1 MNTATILYIKGEF
14 QSLLDSMK
22 TFCEQPHAVEPQTL
36 EQIKAFYS
44 KLLCINSPLENE
56 RRNHQ
61 AFGELDKIE
70 LMFANESEQNA
81 WYQRREKLEKMM
93 DRMIEHSSLLIL
105 LCQIIQFDPS
115 QKTFDLVLQLLREI
129 ISFIQKELASL
140 ESENSH
146 LNNSIKD
153 FQRLEASLNKF
164 FCQLD
169 HLQGEQ
175 AVKFIDELKSK
186 VECYQLLTQ
195 EQSQKFATQE
205 AEVKQQEELE
215 LKHQQPEKIK
225 QKITNLKRQHQQQLQ
240 NREAKL
246 LDKINQL
253 QKQITDLERQHQQ
266 QLQNREAKLLDKIN
280 ELQKQITDLERQHQQ
295 QLQNRE
301 AKLLDKINQLQKQ
314 ITDLKRQHQE
324 KLQNR
329 EAELLDKINQLQKQI
344 TDLKRQHQQQLQ
356 NREAELSVKYQEKL
370 QNREAELSDKINQ
383 LQKQI
388 TQLKSQQTENYQ
400 ERAAQLV
407 TQINQLQQQI
417 AEVQRQHQEQTCQGQ
432 AEYTLKINQL
442 QQHIAEFKTQ
452 EAENIKQREAELKSQ
467 NQQKLEQYESQL
479 KLQHQEQLQNR
490 EAELKSQY
498 QEQLNN
504 YESQLKLQH
513 QEQLQNRES
522 ELSDKVNQ
530 LQQHIAELK
539 IQEAE
544 NIKQREAELSLQHQE
559 QLNNYESQLKLQHQE
574 QLQQREAELH
584 SQYQEQLQQRESEL
598 RQEEKERIKKQINEL
613 ESQIKEREIKANIE
627 AQNNDKKPDSIKQT
641 FTLPLVLILLV
652 PLLGIVGFSAQN
664 TFKRKPEQNTVNI
677 VEKVTG
683 ENNIKSA
690 EQLALEAGDMIKNSP
705 HPLTVWQ
712 TAQNK
717 WQKSIQLLEAVSND
731 TANSEQIQK
740 QLEIY
745 RTDYNSVTQKIAQEQ
760 KAVNNLE
767 AAQKLALEASVIVQ
781 KPPYPLTVWQTAQ
794 DKWQKA
800 VNLLESIPEDA
811 FIAAEAQEKLDIY
824 RTNLEIIRQRVKIES
839 L

>member
-1 MNTATILYIKGEF
+1 MNTATILHIKGEF

-22 TFCEQPHAVEPQTL
+22 TFCEQPHAVGPQTL

-44 KLLCINSPLENE
+44 KLLWINSPLENE
-56 RRNHQ
+56 RKNHQ
-61 AFGELDKIE
+61 AFGELDKLE

-129 ISFIQKELASL
+129 ISFIQTEIASL
-140 ESENSH
+140 ESEDSH
-146 LNNSIKD
+146 LNYSIKD

-164 FCQLD
+164 VSQAD
-169 HLQGEQ
+169 HVQGEQ

-186 VECYQLLTQ
+186 VEYYQLLTQ
-195 EQSQKFATQE
+195 EQSEKFVTQE
-205 AEVKQQEELE
+205 AEVKRQEELE
-215 LKHQQPEKIK
+215 LKHQQPEEI
-225 QKITNLKRQHQQQLQ
+225 QQQITNLKRQHQQQLQ
-240 NREAKL
+240 NREAEL
-246 LDKINQL
+246 LEQINQL
-253 QKQITDLERQHQQ
+253 QKQITP
-266 QLQNREAKLLDKIN
+266 
-280 ELQKQITDLERQHQQ
+280 
-295 QLQNRE
+295 
-301 AKLLDKINQLQKQ
+301 
-314 ITDLKRQHQE
+314 
-324 KLQNR
+324 
-329 EAELLDKINQLQKQI
+329 
-344 TDLKRQHQQQLQ
+344 
-356 NREAELSVKYQEKL
+356 
-370 QNREAELSDKINQ
+370 
-383 LQKQI
+383 
-388 TQLKSQQTENYQ
+388 LKSQQTEKNQ
-400 ERAAQLV
+400 EREAELV

-417 AEVQRQHQEQTCQGQ
+417 AEVQCQHQEQTRQGQ

-442 QQHIAEFKTQ
+442 QQHIAELKTQ
-452 EAENIKQREAELKSQ
+452 EAENIKQREAELSLKHQ
-467 NQQKLEQYESQL
+467 EQLEKYESQL

-490 EAELKSQY
+490 EAEL
-498 QEQLNN
+498 
-504 YESQLKLQH
+504 
-513 QEQLQNRES
+513 
-522 ELSDKVNQ
+522 SDKVNQ
-530 LQQHIAELK
+530 LQKQITELK
-539 IQEAE
+539 TQEAE

-574 QLQQREAELH
+574 QLQQRESELH

-598 RQEEKERIKKQINEL
+598 RQEEKERIQQQINEL

-627 AQNNDKKPDSIKQT
+627 AQNNEKKPDSIKQT

-664 TFKRKPEQNTVNI
+664 TFKRKQEQNTVNI

-690 EQLALEAGDMIKNSP
+690 EKLALEAGEMIKNSP

-760 KAVNNLE
+760 KSVNNLE

-811 FIAAEAQEKLDIY
+811 FIAPEAQEKLDIY
-824 RTNLEIIRQRVKIES
+824 RTNLEMIRQRVKTES

>member
-44 KLLCINSPLENE
+44 KLLWINSPLENE
-56 RRNHQ
+56 RKNHQ

-93 DRMIEHSSLLIL
+93 DRMIDHSSLLIL

-140 ESENSH
+140 ESEDSH
-146 LNNSIKD
+146 LNYSIKD
-153 FQRLEASLNKF
+153 FQRLEASLKKF
-164 FCQLD
+164 VSQAD
-169 HLQGEQ
+169 QVQGEQ
-175 AVKFIDELKSK
+175 AVKLIDYLKSK
-186 VECYQLLTQ
+186 VQCYQLFAQ
-195 EQSQKFATQE
+195 EQSEKFVTQE
-205 AEVKQQEELE
+205 AEVKRQEELE
-215 LKHQQPEKIK
+215 FKHQQPEEI
-225 QKITNLKRQHQQQLQ
+225 QQQITNLKRQHQEKLQQ
-240 NREAKL
+240 REAEL
-246 LDKINQL
+246 SHQINQL
-253 QKQITDLERQHQQ
+253 QKQITELKRQHQEK
-266 QLQNREAKLLDKIN
+266 LQNREA
-280 ELQKQITDLERQHQQ
+280 E
-295 QLQNRE
+295 
-301 AKLLDKINQLQKQ
+301 LLDKINQLQKQ

-344 TDLKRQHQQQLQ
+344 TP
-356 NREAELSVKYQEKL
+356 
-370 QNREAELSDKINQ
+370 
-383 LQKQI
+383 
-388 TQLKSQQTENYQ
+388 LKSQQTEKNQ
-400 ERAAQLV
+400 EREAELV

-417 AEVQRQHQEQTCQGQ
+417 AEVQCQHQEQTRQGQ
-432 AEYTLKINQL
+432 AEYTLKI
-442 QQHIAEFKTQ
+442 
-452 EAENIKQREAELKSQ
+452 
-467 NQQKLEQYESQL
+467 
-479 KLQHQEQLQNR
+479 
-490 EAELKSQY
+490 
-498 QEQLNN
+498 
-504 YESQLKLQH
+504 
-513 QEQLQNRES
+513 
-522 ELSDKVNQ
+522 NQ

-574 QLQQREAELH
+574 QLQQRESELHSQYQEQLQQRESELHSQYQEQLQQRESELH

-627 AQNNDKKPDSIKQT
+627 AQNNEKKPDSIKQT

-664 TFKRKPEQNTVNI
+664 TFKSKQEQNTVNI

-690 EQLALEAGDMIKNSP
+690 EKLALEAGDMIKNSP

-767 AAQKLALEASVIVQ
+767 AAQKLALEASVMVQ

>member
-22 TFCEQPHAVEPQTL
+22 TFCEQPHAVEPQTI

-44 KLLCINSPLENE
+44 KLLWINSPLENE
-56 RRNHQ
+56 RKNHQ

-93 DRMIEHSSLLIL
+93 DRMIDHSSLLIL

-140 ESENSH
+140 ESEDSH

-225 QKITNLKRQHQQQLQ
+225 QKITNLKRQHQ
-240 NREAKL
+240 EK
-246 LDKINQL
+246 
-253 QKQITDLERQHQQ
+253 
-266 QLQNREAKLLDKIN
+266 LQNREAKLLDKIN
-280 ELQKQITDLERQHQQ
+280 ELQKQITDLE
-295 QLQNRE
+295 
-301 AKLLDKINQLQKQ
+301 
-314 ITDLKRQHQE
+314 
-324 KLQNR
+324 
-329 EAELLDKINQLQKQI
+329 
-344 TDLKRQHQQQLQ
+344 RQHQQQLQ

-627 AQNNDKKPDSIKQT
+627 AQNNEKKPDSIKQT

-811 FIAAEAQEKLDIY
+811 FIAAEAQDKLEIY
-824 RTNLEIIRQRVKIES
+824 RTNLEIIRQRVKTES

>member
-1 MNTATILYIKGEF
+1 MNTATILHIKGEF

-22 TFCEQPHAVEPQTL
+22 TFCEQPHAVEPQTI

-44 KLLCINSPLENE
+44 KLLWINSPLENE
-56 RRNHQ
+56 RKNHQ

-140 ESENSH
+140 ESEDSH
-146 LNNSIKD
+146 LNYSIKD

-164 FCQLD
+164 VSQAD
-169 HLQGEQ
+169 QVQGEQ
-175 AVKFIDELKSK
+175 AVKFIDDLKSK
-186 VECYQLLTQ
+186 VEYYQLFAQ
-195 EQSQKFATQE
+195 EQSEKFVTQE
-205 AEVKQQEELE
+205 AEVKRQEELE
-215 LKHQQPEKIK
+215 LKHQQPEEI
-225 QKITNLKRQHQQQLQ
+225 QQQITNLKRQHQEKLQQ
-240 NREAKL
+240 REAEL
-246 LDKINQL
+246 SHQINQL
-253 QKQITDLERQHQQ
+253 QKQITELKRQHQEK
-266 QLQNREAKLLDKIN
+266 LQNREA
-280 ELQKQITDLERQHQQ
+280 E
-295 QLQNRE
+295 
-301 AKLLDKINQLQKQ
+301 LLDKINQLQKQ

-344 TDLKRQHQQQLQ
+344 TP
-356 NREAELSVKYQEKL
+356 
-370 QNREAELSDKINQ
+370 
-383 LQKQI
+383 
-388 TQLKSQQTENYQ
+388 LKSQQTEKNQ
-400 ERAAQLV
+400 EREAELV

-417 AEVQRQHQEQTCQGQ
+417 AEVQCQHQEQTRQGQ
-432 AEYTLKINQL
+432 AEYTLKI
-442 QQHIAEFKTQ
+442 
-452 EAENIKQREAELKSQ
+452 
-467 NQQKLEQYESQL
+467 
-479 KLQHQEQLQNR
+479 
-490 EAELKSQY
+490 
-498 QEQLNN
+498 
-504 YESQLKLQH
+504 
-513 QEQLQNRES
+513 
-522 ELSDKVNQ
+522 NQ

-544 NIKQREAELSLQHQE
+544 NIKQREAELSLEHQE

-574 QLQQREAELH
+574 QLQQREAELSDKVNQLQKQITELKRQHQQQLQQREAEFSLEHQEQLNNYESQLKLQHQEQLQQRESELHSQYQEQLQQRESELH

-627 AQNNDKKPDSIKQT
+627 AQNNEKKPDSIKQT

-690 EQLALEAGDMIKNSP
+690 EQLALEAGEMIKNSP

-760 KAVNNLE
+760 KSVNNLE

>member
-22 TFCEQPHAVEPQTL
+22 TFCEQPHAVEPQTI

-44 KLLCINSPLENE
+44 KLLWINSPLENE

-93 DRMIEHSSLLIL
+93 DRMIDHSSLLIL

-140 ESENSH
+140 ESEDSH
-146 LNNSIKD
+146 LNYSIKD

-164 FCQLD
+164 VSQAD
-169 HLQGEQ
+169 QVQGEQ
-175 AVKFIDELKSK
+175 AVKFIDDLKSK
-186 VECYQLLTQ
+186 VQCYQLFAQ
-195 EQSQKFATQE
+195 EQSEKFVTQE
-205 AEVKQQEELE
+205 AEVKRQEELE
-215 LKHQQPEKIK
+215 FKHQQPEEIK
-225 QKITNLKRQHQQQLQ
+225 Q
-240 NREAKL
+240 
-246 LDKINQL
+246 
-253 QKQITDLERQHQQ
+253 QITELTG
-266 QLQNREAKLLDKIN
+266 QNQEK
-280 ELQKQITDLERQHQQ
+280 
-295 QLQNRE
+295 LQNRE

-329 EAELLDKINQLQKQI
+329 EAELLDKINELQKQI
-344 TDLKRQHQQQLQ
+344 TDLKRQHQEKLQ

-370 QNREAELSDKINQ
+370 QNREAELLDKINQ

-400 ERAAQLV
+400 ERSAQLV

-417 AEVQRQHQEQTCQGQ
+417 AEVQCQHQEQTRQGQ

-442 QQHIAEFKTQ
+442 QQHIAELKTQ
-452 EAENIKQREAELKSQ
+452 EAENIKQREAELS
-467 NQQKLEQYESQL
+467 
-479 KLQHQEQLQNR
+479 LQH
-490 EAELKSQY
+490 

-513 QEQLQNRES
+513 QEQLQNREA

-530 LQQHIAELK
+530 LQKQITELK
-539 IQEAE
+539 TQEAE

-627 AQNNDKKPDSIKQT
+627 AQNNEKKPDSIKQT

-690 EQLALEAGDMIKNSP
+690 EKLALEAGEMIKNSP

-731 TANSEQIQK
+731 TANSEQIQN

-767 AAQKLALEASVIVQ
+767 AAQKLALEASVMVQ
-781 KPPYPLTVWQTAQ
+781 KPPYPLTVWQTAEEQ
-794 DKWQKA
+794 WQKA

-811 FIAAEAQEKLDIY
+811 FIAAEAQDKLDIY
-824 RTNLEIIRQRVKIES
+824 RTNLEIIHQRVKTES

>member
-22 TFCEQPHAVEPQTL
+22 TFCEQPHAVEPQTI

-44 KLLCINSPLENE
+44 KLLWINSPLENE

-93 DRMIEHSSLLIL
+93 DRMIDHSSLLIL

-140 ESENSH
+140 ESEDSH
-146 LNNSIKD
+146 LNYSIKD

-164 FCQLD
+164 VSQAD
-169 HLQGEQ
+169 QVQGEQ
-175 AVKFIDELKSK
+175 AVKFIDDLKSK
-186 VECYQLLTQ
+186 VQCYQLFAQ
-195 EQSQKFATQE
+195 EQSEKFVTQE
-205 AEVKQQEELE
+205 AEVKRQEELE
-215 LKHQQPEKIK
+215 FKHQQPEEIK
-225 QKITNLKRQHQQQLQ
+225 QQITELTGQNQEKLQ

-301 AKLLDKINQLQKQ
+301 AKLLDKINELQKQITDLKRQHQQQLQNREAKLLDKINQLQKQ

-329 EAELLDKINQLQKQI
+329 EAELLDKINELQKQI
-344 TDLKRQHQQQLQ
+344 TDLKRQHQEKLQ

-370 QNREAELSDKINQ
+370 QNREAELLDKINQ

-400 ERAAQLV
+400 ERSAQLV

-417 AEVQRQHQEQTCQGQ
+417 AEVQCQHQEQTRQGQ

-442 QQHIAEFKTQ
+442 QQHIAELKTQ
-452 EAENIKQREAELKSQ
+452 EAENIKQREAELS
-467 NQQKLEQYESQL
+467 
-479 KLQHQEQLQNR
+479 LQH
-490 EAELKSQY
+490 

-513 QEQLQNRES
+513 QEQLQNREA

-530 LQQHIAELK
+530 LQKQITELK
-539 IQEAE
+539 TQEAE

-627 AQNNDKKPDSIKQT
+627 AQNNEKKPDSIKQT

-690 EQLALEAGDMIKNSP
+690 EKLALEAGEMIKNSP

-731 TANSEQIQK
+731 TANSEQIQN

-767 AAQKLALEASVIVQ
+767 AAQKLALEASVMVQ
-781 KPPYPLTVWQTAQ
+781 KPPYPLTVWQTAEEQ
-794 DKWQKA
+794 WQKA

-811 FIAAEAQEKLDIY
+811 FIAAEAQDKLDIY
-824 RTNLEIIRQRVKIES
+824 RTNLEIIHQRVKTES